1 MAVNPNNR
9 RGQRQAP
16 YQNWAQNYA
25 SSISQAFN
33 PAIEAVRSRL
43 GAYLSPEQIEANVGG
58 MFSGALQ
65 SAGQIGERSGAVTNQ
80 LTSNLVSGLSN
91 LPGLDPNAI
100 PLAISRAGTST
111 ASAAVMGEAM
121 RSQVE
126 LARALAIQQA
136 KARREE
142 GMASEN
148 ERLSNLI
155 MQQEQT
161 KTDWMPYAQQRQ
173 GMRTTS
179 LNNQQIVATLRM
191 VPLERR
197 NAVLSNMLLNA
208 QVSGEQLSNKALR
221 AKLKDLGVTFS
232 DDTTDPD
239 GGDLPAKPES

>member
-1 MAVNPNNR
+1 MAVNN
-9 RGQRQAP
+9 QRNSRVPFA
-16 YQNWAQNYA
+16 NFARDYA
-25 SSISQAFN
+25 TSISQAFN
-33 PAIEAVRSRL
+33 PAIEAARGRL
-43 GAYLSPEQIEANVGG
+43 GAYLTPEQIEASVGG
-58 MFSGALQ
+58 MFGGALQ

-100 PLAISRAGTST
+100 PLTLGRAGTSL
-111 ASAAVMGEAM
+111 AGAAVTGEAM

-142 GMASEN
+142 GMASES
-148 ERLSNLI
+148 ERLSNL
-155 MQQEQT
+155 MMEQQRAQS
-161 KTDWMPYAQQRQ
+161 DYLPYAVQRQ

-208 QVSGEQLSNKALR
+208 QVTGEQLSNKALR

-232 DDTTDPD
+232 GDTTDPD
-239 GGDLPAKPES
+239 GGDLPAKPE

>member
-1 MAVNPNNR
+1 MAVNN
-9 RGQRQAP
+9 QRNSRVPFA
-16 YQNWAQNYA
+16 NFARDYA
-25 SSISQAFN
+25 TSISQAFN
-33 PAIEAVRSRL
+33 PAIEAARGRL
-43 GAYLSPEQIEANVGG
+43 GAYLTPEQIEANVGG

-100 PLAISRAGTST
+100 PLALGRAGTSL
-111 ASAAVMGEAM
+111 AGAAVTGEAM

-142 GMASEN
+142 GMASES
-148 ERLSNLI
+148 ERLSNL
-155 MQQEQT
+155 MLEQQRAQA
-161 KTDWMPYAQQRQ
+161 DYLPYAVQRQ
-173 GMRTTS
+173 GMRTTALS
-179 LNNQQIVATLRM
+179 NQQIVATLKM

-208 QVSGEQLSNKALR
+208 QITGEQLSNKTLR
-221 AKLKDLGVTFS
+221 AKLKGLGVS
-232 DDTTDPD
+232 VGSGSGGGVGDTEPNASVD
-239 GGDLPAKPES
+239 